1 VFNPRFEYSAT
12 ALMRMKSTRSPVDD
26 SMKPLIDIDDR
37 TTWPPHVYQI
47 VSKWAEQCAGKTN
60 YTNDLP
66 LRIDLEAPFQKQF
79 EGYLVRAYHYTR
91 LLPHERPMV
100 LSQGL
105 RRLSAD
111 LLTERIES
119 ARAAGAISAVEA
131 EIFHKTHVFAAGEE
145 EHREG
150 QVCLV
155 LSERLFERDSEA
167 CLPLLTSWGG
177 EALYRSSG
185 SVPFRERLKTLGVP
199 TRVVGLLEIEDASK
213 HKVYPALHRVFVG
226 SFLGLMDVGA
236 DVFYRAPVPPEY
248 IERIEEIDGLD
259 TVT

>member
-1 VFNPRFEYSAT
+1 
-12 ALMRMKSTRSPVDD
+12 MRMKSTRSRVER
-26 SMKPLIDIDDR
+26 SMKPLIDIDDQA
-37 TTWPPHVYQI
+37 TWPPHVYQT

-66 LRIDLEAPFQKQF
+66 LRMELEAPFQEQF
-79 EGYLVRAYHYTR
+79 AGYLLRAYHYTR

-105 RRLSAD
+105 RMLSAD

-119 ARAAGAISAVEA
+119 ARAAGAISAAEA
-131 EIFHKTHVFAAGEE
+131 EAFHKAHVFAAGEE

-155 LSERLFERDSEA
+155 LSERLFERDPEA

-177 EALYRSSG
+177 EGLYSSSG
-185 SVPFRERLKTLGVP
+185 SAPFRERLGRLGVP
-199 TRVVGLLEIEDASK
+199 TRVVALLAIEDASK

-226 SFLGLMDVGA
+226 SFLRLPDVGA

-248 IERIEEIDGLD
+248 IDRIEEVDGLG
-259 TVT
+259 TAT